1 MRRTGLARSPLAHAY
16 SDAKV
21 ANRNVRDFRWEIAHG
36 AVTRS
41 PAISL
46 YTTVPRTG
54 GYAYAAGF

>member
-1 MRRTGLARSPLAHAY
+1 LARSPLAHAY